1 MRVRNAQAANSYVR
15 GFDVVLARDC
25 VGAWSD
31 DDMRRTLAAV
41 EAISA
46 SPERMH
52 RSSVRSERM
61 ERCAGRV
68 TSIPACNQ
76 EIQKGEVWN

>member
-41 EAISA
+41 ESHFGVSGTHAQIVGA
-46 SPERMH
+46 F
-52 RSSVRSERM
+52 
-61 ERCAGRV
+61 
-68 TSIPACNQ
+68 
-76 EIQKGEVWN
+76 

>member
-41 EAISA
+41 EAFRRLRN
-46 SPERMH
+46 ECTDH
-52 RSSVRSERM
+52 RCVLS
-61 ERCAGRV
+61 
-68 TSIPACNQ
+68 
-76 EIQKGEVWN
+76 VWNDARGG